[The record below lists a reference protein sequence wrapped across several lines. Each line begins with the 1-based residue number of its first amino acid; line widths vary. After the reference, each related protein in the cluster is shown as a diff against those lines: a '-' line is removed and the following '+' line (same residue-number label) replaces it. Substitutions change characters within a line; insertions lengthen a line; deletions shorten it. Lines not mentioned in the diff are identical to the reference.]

1 MRRESLEI
9 EASACRKR
17 AEEFAGQAE
26 QPFLLSLATAFE
38 DLARRPRPEESG
50 SHPIGIVGVE
60 PRYQLT
66 HSRRGARHDALV
78 SARVTLL
85 MLTLWGALIAFAYV
99 TF

>member
-1 MRRESLEI
+1 MRKEFLEI

-26 QPFLLSLATAFE
+26 QPFLLNLATAFE
-38 DLARRPRPEESG
+38 DLARRARLEETG
-50 SHPIGIVGVE
+50 SHPTAIAGVE
-60 PRYQLT
+60 PRFQLT
-66 HSRRGARHDALV
+66 RSRRGARHDALV

-85 MLTLWGALIAFAYV
+85 MLTLWAALIAFAYV